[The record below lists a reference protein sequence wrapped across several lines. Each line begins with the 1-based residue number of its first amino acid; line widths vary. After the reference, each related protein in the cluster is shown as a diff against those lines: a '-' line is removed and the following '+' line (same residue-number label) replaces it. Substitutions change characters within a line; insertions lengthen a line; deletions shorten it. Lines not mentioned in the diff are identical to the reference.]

1 MLKENKNE
9 TLSTKSS
16 TKPEE
21 AGIQSEWYVSSQVWL
36 KTFRKILDRLI
47 F

>member
-1 MLKENKNE
+1 MKTQMLKENKNE

-21 AGIQSEWYVSSQVWL
+21 AGIQSE
-36 KTFRKILDRLI
+36 
-47 F
+47 